1 MRKFE
6 TVIMDVDAWERGRD
20 AAIKA
25 NASKGR
31 NDRWI
36 AADETRREV
45 EGFLRGWFGTDGFLG
60 AMCAQLDEWGHLTEK
75 QEAAVRKIM
84 ADRKEREAK
93 RNAERE
99 AERAAAADCPEGRIT
114 LTGVIISTDL
124 RENAFGRTWKMLF
137 KSDDG
142 FKLWGTVPNAL
153 FGWDDEEGRNQFHA
167 DDMPGKRVT
176 FTATVTP
183 SADDE
188 KFGFFKR
195 PTKAEWVA

>member
-1 MRKFE
+1 MPKFE

-20 AAIKA
+20 ASIKA

-31 NDRWI
+31 NQRWI

-45 EGFLRGWFGTDGFLG
+45 EGFLFGWFGTDGFLG

-84 ADRKEREAK
+84 ADRKEREAT
-93 RNAERE
+93 RAAARE
-99 AERAAAADCPEGRIT
+99 AERASAADCPEGRVV
-114 LTGVIISTDL
+114 LTGVVISTDQ
-124 RENAFGRTWKMLF
+124 RENAFGCTWKMLF

-142 FKLWGTVPNAL
+142 FKLWGTVPTAL
-153 FGWDDEEGRNQFHA
+153 FGWDEDEGRNQFHA
-167 DDMPGKRVT
+167 DDMPGKRIT
-176 FTATVTP
+176 FTATVTQ

-195 PTKAEWVA
+195 PTKAKWVA

>member
-1 MRKFE
+1 M
-6 TVIMDVDAWERGRD
+6 TVIMNAEAWERGRD

-45 EGFLRGWFGTDGFLG
+45 EGFLFGWFGTDGFLG

-93 RNAERE
+93 RAAERE
-99 AERAAAADCPEGRIT
+99 AERAAGADCPEGRIV

-124 RENAFGRTWKMLF
+124 RENAFGDTWKMLF

-142 FKLWGTVPNAL
+142 FKLWGTVADAL
-153 FGWDDEEGRNQFHA
+153 FCWDEECRPQVLAEN
-167 DDMPGKRVT
+167 MPGKRVT

>member
-1 MRKFE
+1 M
-6 TVIMDVDAWERGRD
+6 TVIMDHDAWARGRD

-31 NDRWI
+31 NQRWI
-36 AADETRREV
+36 AADESRREV
-45 EGFLRGWFGTDGFLG
+45 EGFLLHWHNTDGFLG

-84 ADRKEREAK
+84 ADRKERAGK

-99 AERAAAADCPEGRIT
+99 AERAAAADCPEGRVN
-114 LTGVIISTDL
+114 LTGVVVSTDL
-124 RENAFGRTWKMLF
+124 RENTFGDTWKMLF
-137 KSDDG
+137 KSDEG

-153 FGWDDEEGRNQFHA
+153 FGWDEECRPHLHA

-176 FTATVTP
+176 FTATVTQ

-195 PTKAEWVA
+195 PGKAKWVA

>member
-1 MRKFE
+1 M
-6 TVIMDVDAWERGRD
+6 TVIIDHDAWARGRD

-31 NDRWI
+31 NQRWI
-36 AADETRREV
+36 AADESRREV
-45 EGFLRGWFGTDGFLG
+45 EGFLFDWFGTDGFLG

-75 QEAAVRKIM
+75 QEAAVRKVM
-84 ADRKEREAK
+84 ADRKERAK
-93 RNAERE
+93 KRDVERE
-99 AERAAAADCPEGRIT
+99 AERAAAADCPEGRLI
-114 LTGVIISTDL
+114 LTGVVVSTDL
-124 RENAFGRTWKMLF
+124 RENAFGNTWKMLF

-142 FKLWGTVPNAL
+142 FKLWGTIPNSL
-153 FGWDDEEGRNQFHA
+153 FGWDEECRPQLPA

-176 FTATVTP
+176 FTATVTQ

-195 PTKAEWVA
+195 PTKAEWAA

>member
-1 MRKFE
+1 M
-6 TVIMDVDAWERGRD
+6 TAIMNAEAWLRGRD

-31 NDRWI
+31 NERWI
-36 AADETRREV
+36 AADESRREV
-45 EGFLRGWFGTDGFLG
+45 EDFLFHWHNTDGFLG
-60 AMCAQLDEWGHLTEK
+60 AMSDVMVEWGHLTEK

-84 ADRKEREAK
+84 ADRKERAEK

-99 AERAAAADCPEGRIT
+99 AERAAAADCPEGRAV
-114 LTGVIISTDL
+114 LTGVIISTDQ
-124 RENAFGRTWKMLF
+124 RENAFGWTWKMLF

-142 FKLWGTVPNAL
+142 FKLWGTIPTAL
-153 FGWDDEEGRNQFHA
+153 FDWDGETDFPHIRA

>member
-1 MRKFE
+1 M
-6 TVIMDVDAWERGRD
+6 TAIMDTEAWLKGRD
-20 AAIKA
+20 RAIKA

-45 EGFLRGWFGTDGFLG
+45 EGFLFGWFGTDGFLG

-84 ADRKEREAK
+84 ADRKERAEK
-93 RNAERE
+93 RDAERE
-99 AERAAAADCPEGRIT
+99 AERAAAADCPEGRIV
-114 LTGVIISTDL
+114 LTGVVISTDL
-124 RENAFGRTWKMLF
+124 RENAFGTAWKMLF

-142 FKLWGTVPNAL
+142 FKLWGTIPSSL
-153 FGWDDEEGRNQFHA
+153 FNWFDEDWRNHVGG
-167 DDMPGKRVT
+167 DKMPGKRVT

>member
-1 MRKFE
+1 M
-6 TVIMDVDAWERGRD
+6 TVIMDHDAWARGRD

-31 NDRWI
+31 NQRWI
-36 AADETRREV
+36 AADESRRKV
-45 EGFLRGWFGTDGFLG
+45 EGFLFHWHNTDGFLG

-75 QEAAVRKIM
+75 QEAAVRTIM
-84 ADRKEREAK
+84 ADRDERAEK
-93 RNAERE
+93 RAAERE
-99 AERAAAADCPEGRIT
+99 AERAAAADCPEGRVT
-114 LTGVIISTDL
+114 VTGIVVSTDL
-124 RENAFGRTWKMLF
+124 RENAFGDTWKMLF

-142 FKLWGTVPNAL
+142 FKLWGTIPSAL
-153 FGWDDEEGRNQFHA
+153 FNWFDEDWRNRVPGDQ
-167 DDMPGKRVT
+167 MPGKRVT

>member
-1 MRKFE
+1 MPKFE

-45 EGFLRGWFGTDGFLG
+45 EGFLFGWFGTDGFLG

-84 ADRKEREAK
+84 ADRKERAEK
-93 RNAERE
+93 RDAERE
-99 AERAAAADCPEGRIT
+99 AERAAAADCPEGRVV

-124 RENAFGRTWKMLF
+124 RENAFGSTWKMLF

-142 FKLWGTVPNAL
+142 FKLWGTIPTSL
-153 FGWDDEEGRNQFHA
+153 FNWDDEDWRNRVGGGE
-167 DDMPGKRVT
+167 MPGKRVT

-195 PTKAEWVA
+195 PTKAEWSS

>member
-1 MRKFE
+1 M
-6 TVIMDVDAWERGRD
+6 TAIMDAEAWLKGRD
-20 AAIKA
+20 RAIKA
-25 NASKGR
+25 NATKGR
-31 NDRWI
+31 NERWI
-36 AADETRREV
+36 AADESRREV
-45 EGFLRGWFGTDGFLG
+45 EDFLFHWHSTDGFLG
-60 AMCAQLDEWGHLTEK
+60 AMSDVMMEWGHLTEK

-84 ADRKEREAK
+84 ADRKERAEK
-93 RNAERE
+93 RTAERE

-114 LTGVIISTDL
+114 LTGVVISTDL
-124 RENAFGRTWKMLF
+124 RENAFGTTWKMLF

-142 FKLWGTVPNAL
+142 FKLWGTIPTAL